1 MSSLQ
6 VGSRGS
12 AKRGPTGIIYGVLLA
27 VVVVLAVAV
36 FVAAAGGLRYN
47 PPNETGAPAT
57 YAPGVLP
64 TNAPTVPRYP

>member
-6 VGSRGS
+6 VRSRES
-12 AKRGPTGIIYGVLLA
+12 AERGPTGVIYGVLLA

-64 TNAPTVPRYP
+64 TSAPTVPRYP

>member
-6 VGSRGS
+6 VGPRGS
-12 AKRGPTGIIYGVLLA
+12 VERGPTGVIYGVILA
-27 VVVVLAVAV
+27 VVVILAVAV
-36 FVAAAGGLRYN
+36 FVAAAGGLRYS

-64 TNAPTVPRYP
+64 TSVPSVPRYP

>member
-12 AKRGPTGIIYGVLLA
+12 AERGPTGVIYGVLLA

-47 PPNETGAPAT
+47 APNETGAPAT

-64 TNAPTVPRYP
+64 TSAPAVPRYP